1 MSVVDAHHHFWDTTT
16 GEFTYDWMTDD
27 LTAIRGRFGP
37 AELQPALAER
47 GVEHTVLV
55 QTLPSLPETEGY
67 LAIAA
72 ATGFVAGV
80 VGWVDLTD
88 PGVAETIARLRDRPD
103 GRGLVGIRHQAQDEP
118 DPDWLALPEV
128 LRGVAAVARAGLAYD
143 VLIHSREL
151 PAALALVRSRPECR
165 FVVDHIAKPNIREH
179 EIEPWASGMRALA
192 VLPNVWVKVS
202 GMIEEA
208 GWTTWRPDDIRP
220 YVEMVLDWFGP
231 DRLIFGSNWPVCLVA
246 GSYGQVVD
254 ALSLALVGIG
264 EDDRSRIFGGNAIAA
279 YRLAL

>member
-1 MSVVDAHHHFWDTTT
+1 MSVVDAHHHFWDTNSD
-16 GEFTYDWMTDD
+16 EFHYDWMTDD
-27 LTAIRGRFGP
+27 LAAIRGRFGP

-47 GVEHTVLV
+47 GVGHTVLV
-55 QTLPSLPETEGY
+55 QTLPSLAETAGY
-67 LAIAA
+67 LEIAA
-72 ATGFVAGV
+72 STDFVAGV

-88 PGVAETIARLRDRPD
+88 TGVAEAIARLKDRPD
-103 GRGLVGIRHQAQDEP
+103 GNGLVGIRHQAQDEP

-128 LRGVAAVARAGLAYD
+128 LRGVAAVAQAGLAYD

-254 ALSLALVGIG
+254 ALSMALVGIG